1 MDRALYSAIQKMSC
15 LRSKRYERWIEV
27 SRKTKKRVPINLN
40 KTELIVVRNTVIEL
54 QSAMKT
60 IALNSSL
67 KVSY

>member
-1 MDRALYSAIQKMSC
+1 MKGGYRFRERQKREW
-15 LRSKRYERWIEV
+15 L
-27 SRKTKKRVPINLN
+27 INLN